1 MNPILWLLITFIGLY
16 RWVVI
21 ISVIMSLLIS
31 FNIINRYQPLV
42 QQIGMVLTRLTEPV
56 LGRIRRI
63 MPPLGGLDLSPVL
76 LLIGLE
82 FVARALVYYFA

>member
-1 MNPILWLLITFIGLY
+1 MNPILWLLVTFIDLY
-16 RWVVI
+16 KWVVI

-31 FNIINRYQPLV
+31 FNIINRYQPFV
-42 QQIGMVLTRLTEPV
+42 QQIGLALSRLTEPV

-82 FVARALVYYFA
+82 FVKRALIYYFA